1 MAVARELQTGVLY
14 CDDCLH
20 RLVDLPAASV
30 DLVYLDPPFFS
41 NRTYEVIWGDE
52 AEVRSFE
59 DRWEG
64 GINHY
69 VGWMRP
75 RVEQMH
81 RVLRAGGSLFL
92 HCDWHA
98 SHHLRVLLDRV
109 FGEGR
114 ASFRNEIVWHY
125 GGRGAKAIA
134 NQYPRNHDVLL
145 WYSKG
150 DGWTYHRQ
158 YTESLL
164 TPGEARTAGYR
175 LDDAGRWFTT
185 APRGDYTDASIAA
198 LELEGRIHRTRT
210 GNIRIKYFLEG
221 RSGVLVERRL
231 VGDVWN
237 DIADA
242 MHMPRE
248 ERLGY
253 PTQKPLALLRR
264 VIETASNRGD
274 VVLDPFCG
282 CGTAVAAAHET
293 GRRWIGIDISPTAIG
308 VMRRRFEKLGVS
320 ATIVGLPVTEAEL
333 RSLRPYE
340 FENWV
345 IQQVSGRPSPRRT
358 GDMGIDG
365 YSFMY
370 EEPIQIKRTDNVD
383 RSVVDAFETAVK
395 RSGKGVGY
403 IVAFGFTRGAHEEV
417 ARARAAGEATI
428 VLVTVADLLRA
439 GEGTTRPGA
448 PAPPARR
455 RRAPTP
461 DLLRLLSALERSADE
476 RPLPEPRPRTAR
488 PAPAVLIE
496 SDTARD

>member
-1 MAVARELQTGVLY
+1 VTRAGHVETSTLY
-14 CDDCLH
+14 CDDNLH
-20 RLVDLPAASV
+20 RLRGFPAGCIDLI
-30 DLVYLDPPFFS
+30 YLDPPFFS
-41 NRTYEVIWGDE
+41 NRTYEVVWGDE

-64 GINHY
+64 GIDQY

-75 RVEQMH
+75 RVEEMH

-109 FGEGR
+109 FGDGR
-114 ASFRNEIVWHY
+114 AGFRNEIVWHY

-150 DGWTYHRQ
+150 DGWTYNRQ
-158 YTESLL
+158 HTETLL
-164 TPGEARTAGYR
+164 TTTQARSAGYR
-175 LDDAGRWFTT
+175 TDEAGRWFKT
-185 APRGDYTDASIAA
+185 APRGDYTDDSVAA
-198 LELEGRIHRTRT
+198 LEREGRIHRTRT
-210 GNIRIKYFLEG
+210 GNVRVKYFLEQRG
-221 RSGVLVERRL
+221 GQVVERKL

-242 MHMPRE
+242 MHMPVE

-264 VIETASNRGD
+264 VIETASNPGD

-293 GRRWIGIDISPTAIG
+293 NRRWVGIDICPTAIG
-308 VMRRRFEKLGVS
+308 VMRRRLDKVGV
-320 ATIVGLPVTEAEL
+320 APRIVGLPTTEAEL
-333 RSLRPYE
+333 RFLRPYE

-345 IQQVSGRPSPRRT
+345 IQQVSGTPSPRRS
-358 GDMGIDG
+358 GDMGIAG
-365 YSFMY
+365 YTFMY
-370 EEPIQIKRTDNVD
+370 QEPIQVERSDKID
-383 RSVVDAFETAVK
+383 RPVVDSFETAVE

-403 IVAFGFTRGAHEEV
+403 IVAFGFTRGAYEEA
-417 ARARAAGEATI
+417 ARARRAGKATV
-428 VLVTVADLLRA
+428 VLVTVADLLHAREA
-439 GEGTTRPGA
+439 MTRPGA
-448 PAPPARR
+448 PVPPDRARP
-455 RRAPTP
+455 AGTT
-461 DLLRLLSALERSADE
+461 DMMRLLSALQRSVDE
-476 RPLPEPRPRTAR
+476 RPLPEPRPKTAR
-488 PAPAVLIE
+488 PAPEALIASDLAV
-496 SDTARD
+496 A